1 MFVLHFHSTIDC
13 TCTLS
18 SFAQH
23 EALETD
29 LEGARQEIDKLS
41 SQLEQ
46 SRQQSHDLER
56 LLTEKESMV
65 LETANEMVREKEK
78 VQSMLQEKKIQKRL
92 REKLLQEKARLKDL
106 ENESTSAQGGLYAP
120 TDEPQIL
127 QNELKSLEQSL
138 IRKDQAAR
146 EQQQEMQCLQQRDAV
161 REGLLMESEQRVKE
175 LRQAH
180 QDLLKTLNQVKGQ
193 LQEAKA
199 ELESKDVQM
208 VATFQKK
215 EMQIIEF
222 LKVIESKTN
231 KKDEELADTQKRLA
245 RTETALS
252 KLIQAYQANNP

>member
-1 MFVLHFHSTIDC
+1 MFVLHLHSRIDS
-13 TCTLS
+13 TRTHS

-29 LEGARQEIDKLS
+29 LEGARREIDSLS

-56 LLTEKESMV
+56 LLTEKESIV
-65 LETANEMVREKEK
+65 LETVNALVQEKEK
-78 VQSMLQEKKIQKRL
+78 VQAMLQEKKIQKRL

-106 ENESTSAQGGLYAP
+106 ENESTSAQGGLHAP

-127 QNELKSLEQSL
+127 QNELKSLEQL
-138 IRKDQAAR
+138 LKDQAAR
-146 EQQQEMQCLQQRDAV
+146 EQQQEIQRLQQRDAV
-161 REGLLMESEQRVKE
+161 REGLLVESEQRVKE

-193 LQEAKA
+193 LQETKAK
-199 ELESKDVQM
+199 LESKDVQA
-208 VATFQKK
+208 VAAIQKK

-222 LKVIESKTN
+222 LKAIESKTN
-231 KKDEELADTQKRLA
+231 KKDQELADTQKRLA

-252 KLIQAYQANNP
+252 KLMQAYQANNE

>member
-1 MFVLHFHSTIDC
+1 MFVLHFPSTIDC
-13 TCTLS
+13 TRTLS
-18 SFAQH
+18 SFAKH

-29 LEGARQEIDKLS
+29 LEGGRQEIDKLG

-46 SRQQSHDLER
+46 SRQQSHELER
-56 LLTEKESMV
+56 LLKEKESMV
-65 LETANEMVREKEK
+65 LETANELVREKEK
-78 VQSMLQEKKIQKRL
+78 VQAMLQEKKIQKRL
-92 REKLLQEKARLKDL
+92 REKLLQDFS
-106 ENESTSAQGGLYAP
+106 NESTSAQGGLYAP

-146 EQQQEMQCLQQRDAV
+146 EQQQEMERLQQRDAV
-161 REGLLMESEQRVKE
+161 REGLLMESEPRVKE

-193 LQEAKA
+193 LQEAKS
-199 ELESKDVQM
+199 ELDSKDVQM
-208 VATFQKK
+208 VATFQQK

-222 LKVIESKTN
+222 LRMIESKSN

-252 KLIQAYQANNP
+252 KLMQAYQANNS

>member
-1 MFVLHFHSTIDC
+1 MFVLHFNTTIDC
-13 TCTLS
+13 TRTLS

-23 EALETD
+23 EALQTD

-65 LETANEMVREKEK
+65 LETANELVLEKEK
-78 VQSMLQEKKIQKRL
+78 VQEMLQEKERL
-92 REKLLQEKARLKDL
+92 REKLLQEKTRLKDL
-106 ENESTSAQGGLYAP
+106 ANESTPAQDGLYAL
-120 TDEPQIL
+120 TDEHQIL
-127 QNELKSLEQSL
+127 QNELKSFEHSL

-146 EQQQEMQCLQQRDAV
+146 EQQQEMQRLQQRDAA
-161 REGLLMESEQRVKE
+161 REDLLMESEQRVKE

-180 QDLLKTLNQVKGQ
+180 QDLLKTLSQVKGQ

-208 VATFQKK
+208 VAVIQQK

-222 LKVIESKTN
+222 LKAIESKTN
-231 KKDEELADTQKRLA
+231 KKDQELADTQKRLA

-252 KLIQAYQANNP
+252 KLMQAYQANNP

>member
-1 MFVLHFHSTIDC
+1 MH
-13 TCTLS
+13 S

-29 LEGARQEIDKLS
+29 LEGARREIERLS
-41 SQLEQ
+41 SELEQ

-56 LLTEKESMV
+56 LLIEKESIL
-65 LETANEMVREKEK
+65 LETVNALVREKEK
-78 VQSMLQEKKIQKRL
+78 VQAMLQEKKIQKRL
-92 REKLLQEKARLKDL
+92 REKLLQEKARLNDL
-106 ENESTSAQGGLYAP
+106 ENESTSAQGGLHAP

-127 QNELKSLEQSL
+127 QNDLKSLEQSL
-138 IRKDQAAR
+138 KDQAAR
-146 EQQQEMQCLQQRDAV
+146 EQQQEMQRLQQRDAL
-161 REGLLMESEQRVKE
+161 REGLLVESEQRVKE

-199 ELESKDVQM
+199 ELESRGVHM
-208 VATFQKK
+208 VATFQRK

-252 KLIQAYQANNP
+252 KLMQAYQANNP